1 MDEPVTTA
9 EPGMALPPATST
21 APAASMPAES
31 RQRMRDGT
39 ELFLR
44 TWLPDPMRFPD
55 PLGTLLLVHGLG
67 EHCGRYDHVVQ
78 VLCGLGLRVRA
89 YDQRGHGRSGGPRM
103 VVPHADAY
111 VDDLAEIHDGAVR
124 QWNEL
129 PIVLGH
135 SMGGLVAARLATARV
150 RPIRA
155 LILSSPALALWL
167 SGRMLTL
174 QRVLMALAPRLR
186 VPTRLDAAALSHD
199 AEVVRAYR
207 TDRLVQATVSAGV
220 LETFVRGMAQAQAD
234 APRLEAPTLM
244 LVAGADRIVDPA
256 GSRLFHDNAP
266 ADLREMVWYE
276 GACHELFNEA
286 EPWRGEALAAMSEW
300 LRRHLEPQGAA
311 VPVPAPAAAAGATA
325 RP

>member
-1 MDEPVTTA
+1 MDEPVTIA
-9 EPGMALPPATST
+9 EHDIHSANGDSGSGSGSVAANAAAARAILPT
-21 APAASMPAES
+21 EG

-39 ELFLR
+39 ELSLR
-44 TWLPDPMRFPD
+44 TWLPDPRRHPE

-67 EHCGRYDHVVQ
+67 EHCGRYQHVAE

-89 YDQRGHGRSGGPRM
+89 YDHRGHGHSGGPRM

-111 VDDLAEIHDGAVR
+111 VDDLAEIHDGAMR
-124 QWNEL
+124 HWNAL

-135 SMGGLVAARLATARV
+135 SMGGLVAARFATARV

-155 LILSSPALALWL
+155 LVLSSPALALFL
-167 SGRMLTL
+167 SPRMLTF

-186 VPTRLDAAALSHD
+186 VPTQLDASGLSHD
-199 AEVVRAYR
+199 PEVVRAYR
-207 TDRLVQATVSAGV
+207 TDPLVQATISAGV

-234 APRLEAPTLM
+234 AARLEVPTLM

-256 GSRLFHDNAP
+256 GSRTFHDNAP
-266 ADLREMVWYE
+266 DGLCRMEWFADGY
-276 GACHELFNEA
+276 HELFNET
-286 EPWRGEALAAMSEW
+286 EPRRGEAFAALADW
-300 LRRHLEPQGAA
+300 LQQHL
-311 VPVPAPAAAAGATA
+311 VPPL